1 MITIEINNSIKSIVL
16 SFFPDARIVL
26 FGSRAR
32 GDFHQQSDFDLL
44 IIIKKTLS
52 PREKLEW
59 AGKIHKILVYSLH
72 AAFDVLLNSEDEV
85 LAKKEL
91 PGHIVRWATKEGIEL

>member
-1 MITIEINNSIKSIVL
+1 MEEKFLIKSIVL
-16 SFFPDARIVL
+16 SYFPEARIVL

-32 GDFHQQSDFDLL
+32 GDHHQQSDFDLL
-44 IIIKKTLS
+44 IIIKNNLT

-59 AGKIHKILVYSLH
+59 TGKIHKKLVYSLRT
-72 AAFDVLLNSEDEV
+72 AFDVLLNSEEEV
-85 LAKKEL
+85 LNKKEL